1 MLKMKKFLSIF
12 DRLMD
17 VMAML
22 AGVILVF
29 IMLFICLEVILRD
42 LFNYP
47 IVGVTQITECLLLY
61 ITFLGSAWLLREE
74 GHVKVDILID
84 RLNPKAAAFLG
95 IIGSVIG
102 IIVSVILTFFG
113 FSLTWY
119 FYRKGLYTPTIL
131 ELPLSLIII
140 IIPIGS
146 LMLIVQFIRRT
157 CNFIAGCFTEMGK
170 SGT

>member
-1 MLKMKKFLSIF
+1 MNA
-12 DRLMD
+12 
-17 VMAML
+17 MAFL
-22 AGVILVF
+22 AGAILVF
-29 IMLFICLEVILRD
+29 IMLFVCLEVICRD
-42 LFNYP
+42 FFNYP

-61 ITFLGSAWLLREE
+61 ITFLGTAWLLREE

-84 RLNPKAAAFLG
+84 RLQPKTVAFLG

-102 IIVSVILTFFG
+102 IIVSVVLTFFG

-119 FYRKGLYTPTIL
+119 FYHKGLYTPTVL
-131 ELPLSLIII
+131 ELPLSWIII

-157 CNFIAGCFTEMGK
+157 CHFIAGFIAET
-170 SGT
+170 SGLGS

>member
-1 MLKMKKFLSIF
+1 MKRFLSAF
-12 DRLMD
+12 DRLMNL
-17 VMAML
+17 MAFL
-22 AGVILVF
+22 AGAILVF
-29 IMLFICLEVILRD
+29 IMLFVCLEVIFRD
-42 LFNYP
+42 LFNFP

-84 RLNPKAAAFLG
+84 RLSPKVVAFFG

-102 IIVSVILTFFG
+102 IIVSVILTVFG

-131 ELPLSLIII
+131 ELPLSWIIV

-157 CNFIAGCFTEMGK
+157 CKFVAGFIMETGR
-170 SGT
+170 SGS

>member
-1 MLKMKKFLSIF
+1 MKRLLKIF
-12 DRLMD
+12 DRAMD
-17 VMAML
+17 FMAFL
-22 AGVILVF
+22 AGAILVF
-29 IMLFICLEVILRD
+29 IMLFVCLEVISRD
-42 LFNYP
+42 LFNFP

-84 RLNPKAAAFLG
+84 RLKPKTVAFLG

-131 ELPLSLIII
+131 ELPLSLIVI

-157 CNFIAGCFTEMGK
+157 CKFVAGFIMEAGR
-170 SGT
+170 SGS